1 MVTLLCQLIVL
12 SASFPDV
19 DPLPYDMSNDI
30 TAAEAELHDQVLRN
44 RLSLQ
49 AMRTSLDGWPS
60 PLGSTGERPFSD
72 IIASNFAPQLLEA
85 QRGNP
90 LGAEA
95 QLQLAT
101 RQLQEALARARRESQ
116 FRQQQVP
123 SLAQV
128 ASQYGLASERLASQR
143 WPVSTQL
150 EQRGVEATKAFNS
163 LGRAASGAVPM
174 PPLVA
179 LQQSEE
185 IGIPQARQAKEPL
198 AFTQYWK
205 QKNPAL
211 AALLL
216 EPSLYGYSLI
226 TWFILMFVTG
236 ISSAF
241 CLLRGGKRPMGHA
254 AYRPLASDAE
264 AGKGQPR
271 EATQNGAANMPTPPF
286 VVYSGRYGS
295 VKQYDS
301 EEEQEGMEYWTRV
314 PTAEQ
319 VPHPR
324 TNGQNRSCGYID
336 EA

>member
-1 MVTLLCQLIVL
+1 MVTILCQLIVH

-19 DPLPYDMSNDI
+19 DPLPFEMSNDI
-30 TAAEAELHDQVLRN
+30 TAAEAELHNQVLRN

-49 AMRTSLDGWPS
+49 EMRTSMDGWTS
-60 PLGSTGERPFSD
+60 PL
-72 IIASNFAPQLLEA
+72 ASSFAPQLLEA

-90 LGAEA
+90 PPALPAEMA
-95 QLQLAT
+95 LQLAT
-101 RQLQEALARARRESQ
+101 RQLQEALARAQRESG

-123 SLAQV
+123 TFS
-128 ASQYGLASERLASQR
+128 SQYGAYSESSLRALGAASERLAAQR
-143 WPVSTQL
+143 APVFAQL
-150 EQRGVEATKAFNS
+150 EQTGREANMAFNG
-163 LGRAASGAVPM
+163 LGRASSGAM

-185 IGIPQARQAKEPL
+185 VVNPRANQAKEPL
-198 AFTQYWK
+198 SFTQTFK

-216 EPSLYGYSLI
+216 EPALYGYSLI
-226 TWFILMFVTG
+226 TWLLLMAVTG

-241 CLLRGGKRPMGHA
+241 CLLRGGKLPMGYA
-254 AYRPLASDAE
+254 AYQALPSDAE
-264 AGKGQPR
+264 AGKGQQR
-271 EATQNGAANMPTPPF
+271 EAAQNGAPNMSTSPF

-295 VKQYDS
+295 LQQYES

-319 VPHPR
+319 IPHPR
-324 TNGQNRSCGYID
+324 TNGHKSSCGYID
-336 EA
+336 EP